1 MVSVVSGPGRSC
13 LQSRWCVRDGALEV
27 QQRGPFSRCSTK
39 PKLASPRQG
48 HWLDHA
54 GKGNN
59 HSVGTG
65 DGLAVNLSA
74 QAVSN
79 HEEVAVV
86 KDELVRLG

>member
-1 MVSVVSGPGRSC
+1 
-13 LQSRWCVRDGALEV
+13 
-27 QQRGPFSRCSTK
+27 
-39 PKLASPRQG
+39 
-48 HWLDHA
+48 LDHA

-65 DGLAVNLSA
+65 DGLAVDLSA